1 MWFGYLQLLAEQR
14 TTNIINGQLIGQLA
28 EAYHVLHDIIGIVT
42 PALSGAAGRLQLSA
56 QATS

>member
-28 EAYHVLHDIIGIVT
+28 EAYHVLCDVIGFVT

-56 QATS
+56 V